1 MSYKK
6 AFQPFCSQSY
16 LFLRWRP
23 YTPDHYVLKI
33 VLVEMAVLVIC
44 FYVGVLTTPDYYVLK
59 KKKKLTYFLFTPM
72 AKSLRMQRVHSRT
85 VVVGIERRLG

>member
-44 FYVGVLTTPDYYVLK
+44 FYVGVLTTPDYYVLRK
-59 KKKKLTYFLFTPM
+59 KMCFYLIHIPMRLFFNNKTPLSQ
-72 AKSLRMQRVHSRT
+72 AF
-85 VVVGIERRLG
+85 